1 MSTLSQAQAF
11 FFISSVGFVLLW
23 VLCAVLL
30 YYLIKASRI
39 FSKIMQK
46 FEKDVNHIG
55 DTTKEILR
63 KREKVEKNKSK
74 IIINLRESKSY
85 EKK

>member
-1 MSTLSQAQAF
+1 
-11 FFISSVGFVLLW
+11 
-23 VLCAVLL
+23 
-30 YYLIKASRI
+30 
-39 FSKIMQK
+39 MQK